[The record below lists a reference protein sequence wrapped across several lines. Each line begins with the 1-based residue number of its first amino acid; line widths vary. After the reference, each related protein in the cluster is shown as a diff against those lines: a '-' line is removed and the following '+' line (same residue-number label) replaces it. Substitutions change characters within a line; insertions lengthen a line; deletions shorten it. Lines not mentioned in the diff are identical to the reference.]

1 MTYFPIY
8 GRIESLLRKGRKMI
22 TQISDEYKVIETNVV
37 CLFNPYSELLLHFET
52 GCDGFSFNVKLFF
65 ETDETKEEQFVEKK
79 VTENEFVVRFTNF
92 DNPFGSGTSKPI
104 ELATLDGK
112 ELYMHIWIYA
122 IGKSDR
128 KTTARKVEYT
138 VFMER

>member
-1 MTYFPIY
+1 
-8 GRIESLLRKGRKMI
+8 MI
-22 TQISDEYKVIETNVV
+22 TQIFSDGYEIIESNAV

-52 GCDGFSFNVKLFF
+52 GCEGFSFDVKLSF
-65 ETDETKEEQFVEKK
+65 ETDETKEGQLVEKK
-79 VTENEFVVRFTNF
+79 VTENEFLVHFTNF

-104 ELATLDGK
+104 ELATVDNK

-122 IGKSDR
+122 IGKSGG